1 MEFHSDFTHNN
12 HFKFG
17 YDNQW
22 YVNRTKPTQ
31 TWMCDYGVAENQNY
45 SVKQANADAAV
56 KIWEEAERLGLSI
69 YLLLSGGLDSEVAAR
84 AFLDAEVPFIAAV
97 VKYKANFKE
106 NPWNFHE
113 SRFADMFCKQYSI
126 NKLDLILNPTEFFES
141 DEIIEI
147 ANIAQTRSGQLACS
161 MWAARQLGKGYIV
174 LGQGEPYL
182 YRQFGKWWFREKEL
196 IGSWHKFW
204 MFAGIKGTAGFHQY
218 TPDQM
223 LAYLTDPL
231 LQDQIWQWQNRR
243 SYTLEPLNNASIK
256 QQLYQSHY
264 PEADFLTRKKYTG
277 FERMIQLDSNI
288 RAVLT
293 EKFSSHYAE
302 HCVEY
307 HEMLNRLK
315 GKKLN
320 NS

>member
-1 MEFHSDFTHNN
+1 MKLHTNLTHNN

-22 YVNRTKPTQ
+22 FVNRQNSKQ
-31 TWMCDYGVAENQNY
+31 IWMCEYGVAKNQEY
-45 SVKQANADAAV
+45 SVKQANADAAT
-56 KIWEEAERLGLSI
+56 KIWEEANRLGLDI

-84 AFLDAEVPFIAAV
+84 AFLEAKVPFTAV
-97 VKYKANFKE
+97 IVKYQKNRDE
-106 NPWNFHE
+106 RPWNYHE
-113 SRFADMFCKQYSI
+113 CKFADLFCKKYSV
-126 NKLDLILNPTEFFES
+126 NKLDLFLNPIKFFES
-141 DEIIEI
+141 EEIKKIAEI
-147 ANIAQTRSGQLACS
+147 SQSRSGQLMCS
-161 MWAARQLGKGYIV
+161 MWAANKLGNGYIV

-182 YRQFGKWWFREKEL
+182 YRQFGKWWFREKE
-196 IGSWHKFW
+196 IIISWYKFW
-204 MFAGIKGTAGFHQY
+204 LFAGIKGTPGFHQY

-223 LAYLTDPL
+223 LAYLSDPL
-231 LQDQIWQWQNRR
+231 IVKLIN
-243 SYTLEPLNNASIK
+243 SPTLAVGEPMNNAAIK

-264 PEADFLTRKKYTG
+264 PDSDFLSRKKYTG
-277 FERMIQLDSNI
+277 FENFLPFDENI
-288 RAVLT
+288 RFELMV
-293 EKFSSHYAE
+293 KFSSHHAE

>member
-1 MEFHSDFTHNN
+1 MELYTDFTHKN

-22 YVNRTKPTQ
+22 LVNRSSARQ
-31 TWMCDYGVAENQNY
+31 TWMCDYGVAENQDY
-45 SVKQANADAAV
+45 TVKQANADAAV
-56 KIWEEAERLGLSI
+56 KIWEEANRLGLDI

-84 AFLDAEVPFIAAV
+84 AFLDAEVPFTAAV
-97 VKYKANFKE
+97 IEYKTNANE
-106 NPWNFHE
+106 QPWNFHE
-113 SRFADMFCKQYSI
+113 SRFADRFCKEYSI
-126 NKLDLILNPTEFFES
+126 NKLDLILDPTKFFASNELR
-141 DEIIEI
+141 EI
-147 ANIAQTRSGQLACS
+147 ADIAQTRSGQLACS

-196 IGSWHKFW
+196 IVSWHKFW
-204 MFAGIKGTAGFHQY
+204 MFAGIIGTAGFHQY

-231 LQDQIWQWQNRR
+231 VQDLVQ
-243 SYTLEPLNNASIK
+243 STETAVLEPLNNASIK

-277 FERMIQLDSNI
+277 FERLIQLDSTI
-288 RAVLT
+288 RQTLS
-293 EKFSSHYAE
+293 EKYSSHYAE
-302 HCVEY
+302 YCVEY
-307 HEMLNRLK
+307 YEMLDRLRRTTP
-315 GKKLN
+315 N